1 MTVSRWARC
10 GARRWSRRV
19 FGNAGRNR
27 LTGSDGSLSS
37 ENGTTTAN
45 STNPTDAADE
55 AESPYTQVYQGTIQS
70 VVLLNVTTA
79 EGTGQRCDG
88 VQRTTAPLANLS
100 SRHYDRTG
108 QAASP
113 QQKDLFNGNL

>member
-1 MTVSRWARC
+1 
-10 GARRWSRRV
+10 
-19 FGNAGRNR
+19 

-37 ENGTTTAN
+37 ENRTTTAN

-88 VQRTTAPLANLS
+88 VQRTTALRRSIESAL
-100 SRHYDRTG
+100 
-108 QAASP
+108 
-113 QQKDLFNGNL
+113 

>member
-1 MTVSRWARC
+1 
-10 GARRWSRRV
+10 
-19 FGNAGRNR
+19 

-79 EGTGQRCDG
+79 EGTGHG
-88 VQRTTAPLANLS
+88 VMAYRGPPPLEDPS

-108 QAASP
+108 QAASH
-113 QQKDLFNGNL
+113 QQKGLSNGNL